1 MTKRV
6 IVLLFVICCLGV
18 TAFSQT
24 TAQPKPTPTAKP
36 KPKVEHFSAV
46 ASLSQAPATT
56 ARWVDVRVYRYSSNA
71 TTQRM
76 ASTLVEGGQDALVK
90 QLEKL
95 KTIGHASLS
104 SRVGAFDLKLI
115 RSRKTPTGRQI
126 IGVSDRPIG
135 FLEAYNASRSRDYEV
150 GILVLNLKRNKKG
163 KEVGQGML
171 LYAAK
176 VKIEKGVLDI
186 EYVGMAPIRLANLRK
201 Y

>member
-1 MTKRV
+1 MTKK
-6 IVLLFVICCLGV
+6 IFGLLFAICCLAV

-24 TAQPKPTPTAKP
+24 PTPTPAPKP
-36 KPKVEHFSAV
+36 KPKVEHFTAV
-46 ASLSQAPATT
+46 ARLPRAATRT
-56 ARWVDVRVYRYSSNA
+56 AWVDVWVNRYSSNA

-76 ASTLVEGGQDALVK
+76 ANVLIEGGQEALVK
-90 QLEKL
+90 QLEKA
-95 KTIGHASLS
+95 KTIGRASLS
-104 SRVGAFDLKLI
+104 MRVGAFNLKLI

-135 FLEAYNASRSRDYEV
+135 FLEAYGGSRTMDYKV

-163 KEVGQGML
+163 KEVGDGML

-176 VKIEKGVLDI
+176 IKIENGKLDI
-186 EYVGMAPIRLANLRK
+186 EYVGMEPISLVNLKK